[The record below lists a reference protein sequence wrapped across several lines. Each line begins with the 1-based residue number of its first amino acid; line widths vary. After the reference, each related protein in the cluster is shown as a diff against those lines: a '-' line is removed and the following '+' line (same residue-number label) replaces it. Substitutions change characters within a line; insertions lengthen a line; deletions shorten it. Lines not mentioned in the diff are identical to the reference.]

1 MDKGSARDYS
11 PGQAGMSVLESRG
24 EERVKRIL
32 IGSAALLVALA
43 TSAVA
48 LAGSSSLLGQ
58 YAGAGGQAQ
67 KEVPLSARA
76 ALHTGGNLGG
86 NLPFTGLDLAW
97 IVAGGIVLVLTGLL
111 IYRAGRVKA

>member
-11 PGQAGMSVLESRG
+11 SGQAGMSVLESRG

-32 IGSAALLVALA
+32 IGSAALVVALA

-76 ALHTGGNLGG
+76 ALHTGGNL
-86 NLPFTGLDLAW
+86 PFTGLDLAW